1 MSAQPQ
7 ARDGPSGTGVL
18 RQSLESALTVLH
30 QLEHSILELRR
41 DVRRLSEENEGLAT
55 EVLRVYEQLNLIFQ
69 FTQGISRVTQ
79 PTEIERSMIDD
90 LTGAL
95 DASRVCVLRTEGE
108 RVVTSE
114 SRPGACPARLSQEIE
129 RELDAAVKRVLHAR
143 EVMVSLLGDEQVLI
157 GPLPRLGDRVDLVVA
172 ARPASAATFTA
183 YDMKLVETLLGF
195 GSQILSNSELH
206 AQLARMS
213 REVTVALVSAI
224 DKKDHYTSGHS
235 ERVGRLT
242 RLTGAE
248 LGVSDEQLQSFEWAG
263 LLHDVGKIGVPEE
276 ILRKPG
282 ALTAEEFAEVKRHPE
297 MGFEILRPIA
307 SLQPV
312 LEGVLYH
319 HENPDGSGYP
329 RGLRGPDIPLVARV
343 IHVVDVFD
351 ALSSSR
357 SYRSAFPVEQACAI
371 LRKDAG
377 SKLDGDVVS
386 AFLTLLDRMKQAQP
400 DEFATLMERPG
411 GAA

>member
-1 MSAQPQ
+1 MSALTPTH
-7 ARDGPSGTGVL
+7 DGPGTGVL

-79 PTEIERSMIDD
+79 PAEIERSMIAD
-90 LTGAL
+90 LAGAL
-95 DASRVCVLRTEGE
+95 DASRVCVLSTEGE
-108 RVVTSE
+108 RVVRADP
-114 SRPGACPARLSQEIE
+114 RPGACPARLSREIE

-143 EVMVSLLGDEQVLI
+143 EVMVSLLGDEQVLM

-206 AQLARMS
+206 AQVARMS

-282 ALTAEEFAEVKRHPE
+282 ALTAEEFAKVKRHPE
-297 MGFEILRPIA
+297 MGYEILRPIA

-319 HENPDGSGYP
+319 HENPDGTGYP
-329 RGLRGPDIPLVARV
+329 RGLRAPDIPLVARV

-357 SYRSAFPVEQACAI
+357 SYRAAFPVEQACDI
-371 LRKDAG
+371 LRKDSG
-377 SKLDGDVVS
+377 SKLDGEVVS
-386 AFLTLLDRMKQAQP
+386 AFLSLLDRMKQTQP

-411 GAA
+411 GAS